1 MGGRTVAHMY
11 GTTIFMHMR
20 TTMILDDTLLATAMR
35 LTGISEKTAVVHAG
49 LEVLIARSSAER
61 LALLGGSDP
70 AATAAPRTRESV
82 PRKRRV
88 RRG

>member
-1 MGGRTVAHMY
+1 
-11 GTTIFMHMR
+11 
-20 TTMILDDTLLATAMR
+20 MILDDTLLATAMR

-49 LEVLIARSSAER
+49 LEVLIARASADR

-70 AATAAPRTRESV
+70 AATAAPR
-82 PRKRRV
+82 KRSRPLAKGRP

>member
-1 MGGRTVAHMY
+1 
-11 GTTIFMHMR
+11 
-20 TTMILDDTLLATAMR
+20 MILDDTLLATAMR

-49 LEVLIARSSAER
+49 LEVLIARASAER

-70 AATAAPRTRESV
+70 AATAAPR
-82 PRKRRV
+82 KRQRPSPKGRP

>member
-1 MGGRTVAHMY
+1 
-11 GTTIFMHMR
+11 
-20 TTMILDDTLLATAMR
+20 MILDDTLLATAKR

-70 AATAAPRTRESV
+70 AATAAARTRCS
-82 PRKRRV
+82 
-88 RRG
+88 